1 MMRKRGIKKTINK
14 NWMLGLGLGVALIS
28 LTILAG
34 GSMEIS
40 TSLPLTKLKHLEQRL
55 HELPKIGQTLLNLL
69 HR

>member
-1 MMRKRGIKKTINK
+1 MKKTINK

-34 GSMEIS
+34 GSMELATPPAFS
-40 TSLPLTKLKHLEQRL
+40 KLKNFEQRL
-55 HELPKIGQTLLNLL
+55 QELPKIGQTLLHLL